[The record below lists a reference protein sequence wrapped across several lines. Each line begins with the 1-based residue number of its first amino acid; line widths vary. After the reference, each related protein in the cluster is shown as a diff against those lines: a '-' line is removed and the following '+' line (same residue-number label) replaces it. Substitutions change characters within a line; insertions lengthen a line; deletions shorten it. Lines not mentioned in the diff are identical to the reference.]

1 MEKNPC
7 KFKGGWSMNSD
18 NFNYLIDTLVESVD
32 GYNLDD
38 SFDHW
43 NAIHEI
49 CSSSCYSFVYGNA
62 WSLVDFIRFSD
73 RELFDQA
80 EREVKDNDH
89 NTDDVGLNDLML
101 SYAFQILKISTL
113 KKWEE
118 NQSATIQSA

>member
-1 MEKNPC
+1 
-7 KFKGGWSMNSD
+7 MNSD

-43 NAIHEI
+43 NAINEV
-49 CSSSCYSFVYGNA
+49 CSGSCYSFVYGNA

-118 NQSATIQSA
+118 NQSATIKSA